1 MYLLLSICIMA
12 IATWWAK
19 NKLTHEAI
27 TLFGGVLTAVGLI
40 ALILDWVNDI
50 VTPIP
55 IAKNEVGEWLYGMG
69 PEISILGNWCGA
81 FALALLWGIVLLVV
95 GRTKKR
101 QKTAT
106 TIEPR
111 PVPEPAQP
119 TEEEMI
125 RERLGKAVA
134 RMRGE
139 SSPGP
144 DEAGKKDATRED
156 GPIPKETDMEPP
168 RGGYEHGA
176 RSRYEDLG
184 DGFLVETIKQME
196 QDIRSAM
203 ATLTDIKNR
212 ILNRSYEDVALAKYQ
227 EKEQTLSPLQV
238 KNKQEEFQQAHT
250 KRKAFIESLK
260 LDAAEDEDWSDKR
273 TTLKSFLCWGGVF
286 ALIEF
291 VASYYFLEGEIGGQ
305 VAIRL
310 SALAVAI
317 ISVLALC
324 AGWLPQ
330 FMRRNSKMHTRIIS
344 TMVFLAVFILAIMG
358 IGLLLGYRGDTTL
371 DLAVIGDG
379 YNSLFDN
386 LTNFVV
392 FVVNVAA
399 FGVLFWKML
408 LYFNKFHGFDKV
420 DGNYVKAKSQW
431 ESMYEKADGNISRA
445 IEKADGK
452 AVENKNSAEQ
462 AMTSISRKKDALAR
476 IKETISGAYKEIL
489 RGGYNE
495 DIKRYRDANRANR
508 ALAVYPCPGYFDV
521 AHVDI
526 CDVSKHFENINDPER
541 FLQGEEK
548 NLKQAKEDYDIILKR
563 DQEWNNQKQHVRTKL
578 GGDFKKKLNEV
589 KLGAANAPA
598 PMGVTGASNES
609 AETVSAPN
617 S

>member
-1 MYLLLSICIMA
+1 MA
-12 IATWWAK
+12 VTTWWAK

-69 PEISILGNWCGA
+69 PEISILGNWWGA
-81 FALALLWGIVLLVV
+81 FALALLWGIVLLAV
-95 GRTKKR
+95 GWTKKR
-101 QKTAT
+101 QKALAA
-106 TIEPR
+106 IAPDS
-111 PVPEPAQP
+111 VSKPAQT

-125 RERLGKAVA
+125 RERLGKEVA
-134 RMRGE
+134 RMRRE

-144 DEAGKKDATRED
+144 DETGKKDATRED
-156 GPIPKETDMEPP
+156 GPIPKETDREPP

-176 RSRYEDLG
+176 RLRYEALG
-184 DGFLVETIKQME
+184 DGFLAETIKQME
-196 QDIRSAM
+196 QDIRNAM
-203 ATLTDIKNR
+203 VTLADIKNR
-212 ILNRSYEDVALAKYQ
+212 ILNRSYEAVALAKYQ

-250 KRKAFIESLK
+250 KRKTFIESLK

-273 TTLKSFLCWGGVF
+273 TTLKSLLYWGGAF

-291 VASYYFLEGEIGGQ
+291 AVSYYFLEGEIGGQ
-305 VAIRL
+305 VAIWL
-310 SALAVAI
+310 SAVAVVI
-317 ISVLALC
+317 ILVLASC

-330 FMRRNSKMHTRIIS
+330 FMRRNSKTHTRIIS
-344 TMVFLAVFILAIMG
+344 TVMFLAVFILAVMG
-358 IGLLLGYRGDTTL
+358 IGLLLGYRGDTTI

-392 FVVNVAA
+392 FVVNAAA
-399 FGVLFWKML
+399 FGVVFWKVL
-408 LYFNKFHGFDKV
+408 LKFNKFHGFDKV
-420 DGNYVKAKSQW
+420 DGNYIKAKSQW
-431 ESMYEKADGNISRA
+431 EAMYQKADDNISMA
-445 IEKADGK
+445 IKKADSK
-452 AVENKNSAEQ
+452 AVENKTAAEQ
-462 AMTSISRKKDALAR
+462 AMAIINRKRDALAR

-521 AHVDI
+521 AHVEI
-526 CDVSKHFENINDPER
+526 CDASKHFENVNDPGI

-548 NLKQAKEDYDIILKR
+548 NLKQAKEDHDTILKR
-563 DQEWNNQKQHVRTKL
+563 DQEWNNQKQPLRNRL

-589 KLGAANAPA
+589 KLGAANVPA
-598 PMGVTGASNES
+598 PMGATGASDEP
-609 AETVSAPN
+609 AEAVSAPN

>member
-1 MYLLLSICIMA
+1 MSLLLSILFIA
-12 IATWWAK
+12 VATWWAK
-19 NKLTHEAI
+19 SKLTREAI
-27 TLFGGVLTAVGLI
+27 ILFGGVLTAVGLI

-69 PEISILGNWCGA
+69 PEISILGNWWGV
-81 FALALLWGIVLLVV
+81 FALALLWGVVLLFV
-95 GRTKKR
+95 GLTKKR
-101 QKTAT
+101 QKA
-106 TIEPR
+106 INPR
-111 PVPEPAQP
+111 SVPEPAQP

-125 RERLGKAVA
+125 RERLGKEVA
-134 RMRGE
+134 RMRRE

-156 GPIPKETDMEPP
+156 GPIPKETDMDPP
-168 RGGYEHGA
+168 PGGYEHDA
-176 RSRYEDLG
+176 RLRYEELG

-203 ATLTDIKNR
+203 ATLADIKNR
-212 ILNRSYEDVALAKYQ
+212 ILNRSYEAVALAKYQ

-238 KNKQEEFQQAHT
+238 KNKQEEYQQAHA
-250 KRKAFIESLK
+250 KRKTFIESLK

-273 TTLKSFLCWGGVF
+273 TTRKSLLVWGGLF

-291 VASYYFLEGEIGGQ
+291 AVSYYFLEGEIGGQ
-305 VAIRL
+305 TAIWL
-310 SALAVAI
+310 SAVAVVI
-317 ISVLALC
+317 ILVLASC

-330 FMRRNSKMHTRIIS
+330 FMRRNSKTHTRIIS
-344 TMVFLAVFILAIMG
+344 TVMFLAVFILAVMG
-358 IGLLLGYRGDTTL
+358 IGLLLGYRGDTTI
-371 DLAVIGDG
+371 DLAVIGYG

-392 FVVNVAA
+392 FVVNAAA
-399 FGVLFWKML
+399 FGVVFWKVL
-408 LYFNKFHGFDKV
+408 LTFNKFHGFDKV
-420 DGNYVKAKSQW
+420 DGNYIKAKSQW
-431 ESMYEKADGNISRA
+431 EAMYQKADDNISMA
-445 IEKADGK
+445 IKKADSK
-452 AVENKNSAEQ
+452 AVENKNAAEQ
-462 AMTSISRKKDALAR
+462 AMAIINRKGDALAR

-526 CDVSKHFENINDPER
+526 CDVSKHFENVNDPGI

-548 NLKQAKEDYDIILKR
+548 NLKQAKEDHDTILKR
-563 DQEWNNQKQHVRTKL
+563 DQEWNNQKQPLRNRL

-589 KLGAANAPA
+589 KLGAANVPA
-598 PMGVTGASNES
+598 PMGVAGASDEP

>member
-19 NKLTHEAI
+19 NRLTHEAI
-27 TLFGGVLTAVGLI
+27 TFSGGVLTAVGLI
-40 ALILDWVNDI
+40 ALILDWVNDT
-50 VTPIP
+50 VTLIP

-69 PEISILGNWCGA
+69 PEISILGNWWGV

-95 GRTKKR
+95 GQTKKR
-101 QKTAT
+101 QKTAAA
-106 TIEPR
+106 IEPR

-139 SSPGP
+139 SSLGP
-144 DEAGKKDATRED
+144 DEAGKKDAIRED

-168 RGGYEHGA
+168 HGGYEHDA
-176 RSRYEDLG
+176 RLRYETLG
-184 DGFLVETIKQME
+184 DGFLVETIKKME

-203 ATLTDIKNR
+203 ANLTDIKNR
-212 ILNRSYEDVALAKYQ
+212 ILNRSYEDVAFAKYQ

-273 TTLKSFLCWGGVF
+273 TTLKSLLYWGGAL

-291 VASYYFLEGEIGGQ
+291 AASYYFLEGKIGGQ
-305 VAIRL
+305 TAIWL
-310 SALAVAI
+310 SAVAVVMI
-317 ISVLALC
+317 LVLASC

-330 FMRRNSKMHTRIIS
+330 FMRRNSKTHTRIIS
-344 TMVFLAVFILAIMG
+344 TVMFLAVFILAIMG
-358 IGLLLGYRGDTTL
+358 IGLLLGYRGDTTI

-399 FGVLFWKML
+399 FGVVFWKVL
-408 LYFNKFHGFDKV
+408 LKFNKFHGFDKV
-420 DGNYVKAKSQW
+420 DGNYIKAKSQW
-431 ESMYEKADGNISRA
+431 EAMYQKADDNIGMA
-445 IEKADGK
+445 IKKADSK
-452 AVENKNSAEQ
+452 AVENKNAAEQ
-462 AMTSISRKKDALAR
+462 AMATINRKKDALAR

-526 CDVSKHFENINDPER
+526 CDVSKHFEKVNDTGD
-541 FLQGEEK
+541 FLQGEEE

-598 PMGVTGASNES
+598 PMEVAGASNES